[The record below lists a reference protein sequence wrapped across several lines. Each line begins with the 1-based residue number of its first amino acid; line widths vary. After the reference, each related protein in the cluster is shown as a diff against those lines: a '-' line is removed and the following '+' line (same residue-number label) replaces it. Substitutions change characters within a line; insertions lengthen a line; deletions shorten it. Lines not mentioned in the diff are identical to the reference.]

1 MFDSYKNFLDADK
14 MYMQDRYVLEGWL
27 LANFIA
33 MIAYYRL
40 FTRLKK
46 ANLLDKF
53 SPKDIIEISKS
64 IYQLKIRGQWNRSEI
79 TLKNIDLFKKLKI
92 DYLK

>member
-1 MFDSYKNFLDADK
+1 
-14 MYMQDRYVLEGWL
+14 MYRQNRNVLEGCL

-46 ANLLDKF
+46 ADLMDKF
-53 SPKDIIEISKS
+53 YPKDIIEISKA
-64 IYQLKIRGQWNRSEI
+64 IFQLKTKGQ
-79 TLKNIDLFKKLKI
+79 
-92 DYLK
+92 